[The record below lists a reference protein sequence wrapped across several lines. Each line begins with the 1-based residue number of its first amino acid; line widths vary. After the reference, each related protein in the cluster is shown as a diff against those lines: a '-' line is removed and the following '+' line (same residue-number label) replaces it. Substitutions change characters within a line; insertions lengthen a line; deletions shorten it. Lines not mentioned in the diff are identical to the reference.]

1 MYTTAVFLYIQR
13 NIVVVLSGPSPRRFM
28 PVYSKPLTLHKGVD
42 NQLQFQFLNQDQK
55 PVDITGLE
63 ITFRAIDQTGTTIL
77 FQQTLDPVFPATGIM
92 QLNLDLSTLVPVVA
106 QQCFYT
112 LSIPS
117 QSGNANYPVYVDAQA
132 QARGDLTIVNSVL
145 PSIVP
150 SLSVTIP
157 TSQGVPGL
165 YGPYTFNANDQPMW
179 NANSSVWYSSII
191 TNDNNPILTLQMEYY
206 QYTGNIAIL
215 GSCTGNGDWAP
226 LQAFSYANVTDTYG
240 YVLEGFYPYVQIAF
254 EANANNIANGFDT
267 LSNIYA
273 R

>member
-1 MYTTAVFLYIQR
+1 VYTTAVFLYIQR

-28 PVYSKPLTLHKGVD
+28 PVYSKPLTLSKGVD

-55 PVDITGLE
+55 PVDVTGLE
-63 ITFRAIDQTGTTIL
+63 ITFRAIDQTGSTIL
-77 FQQTLDPVFPATGIM
+77 FQQSLDSVYPANGIM
-92 QLNLDLSTLVPVVA
+92 QLNLNSSTLVPVDA

-117 QSGNANYPVYVDAQA
+117 QDGTMNFPVYVDQAA
-132 QARGDLTIVNSVL
+132 QARGDLAIVNAIL
-145 PSIVP
+145 PSVVP
-150 SLSVTIP
+150 SLKVTIP
-157 TSQGVPGL
+157 SAQGIPGL
-165 YGPYTFNANDQPMW
+165 DGPYTFNSNDQPMFGAGNTVW
-179 NANSSVWYSSII
+179 HSSVI

-206 QYTGNIAIL
+206 QYTGNVAIL

-226 LQAFSYANVTDTYG
+226 ITSYTYSNITNTLG
-240 YVLEGFYPYVQIAF
+240 YVIEGFYPFVQVAF
-254 EANANNIANGFDT
+254 EANANNIANGFDI

>member
-1 MYTTAVFLYIQR
+1 VYTTAVFLYTQR

-42 NQLQFQFLNQDQK
+42 NQLQFQFLNQEQK
-55 PVDITGLE
+55 PVDVTGLE
-63 ITFRAIDQTGTTIL
+63 ITFRALDQTGSVIL
-77 FQQTLDPVFPATGIM
+77 FQQTLTPVFSATGIM
-92 QLNLDLSTLVPVVA
+92 QLNLDLSTLVPITA

-117 QSGNANYPVYVDAQA
+117 QTGNAHYPVYVDAQA
-132 QARGDLTIVNSVL
+132 QARGDLYIVNSVL
-145 PSIVP
+145 PSVVP

-157 TSQGVPGL
+157 TVQGNP
-165 YGPYTFNANDQPMW
+165 GPYPFTANDQPLW
-179 NANSSVWYSSII
+179 DASANIWFSSII
-191 TNDNNPILTLQMEYY
+191 TNDNNPILTLQMQYY
-206 QYTGNIAIL
+206 QYTGNVVVL
-215 GSCTGNGDWAP
+215 GSCTGNSDWAP
-226 LQAFSYANVTDTYG
+226 VQAFSYANVTDTKG